1 MQAIDELIAG
11 QSAPIKELKN
21 LIGIVAPSASSVL
34 IQGETGTG
42 KDVVANAIHAASQ
55 RNGRLVSVNCAA
67 IPAELLESE
76 LFGHE
81 KGAFTGAD
89 QAREGRFELANG
101 GTLFLDEIGD
111 MNLNLQSKLLRAL
124 ENRTIQRVGGNEDIP
139 VDFRLVCATH
149 QNLDAYVDDGRFRA
163 DLFYRINVFPIQVPS
178 LAERSVDVPLLVNT
192 MLAQIETDA
201 EQDMPEFDD
210 SALSEMSRY
219 NWPGNVRELRN
230 IVERAVLLF
239 PGTTVTGKD
248 VRNNLLRLRVPS
260 RNEEQDALWAAS
272 QDLEGISGDTD
283 LDSQSPLP
291 HPSHYKEWFA
301 YFDAID
307 LRRHLR
313 DVEVVLIEAA
323 LEKTN
328 GTISGAAE
336 ALNLRRTTLIEKM
349 KKLMIEKPT
358 DK

>member
-1 MQAIDELIAG
+1 MQVIDELISG

-124 ENRTIQRVGGNEDIP
+124 ENRTIQRVGGNDDIP

-178 LAERSVDVPLLVNT
+178 LAERSVDVPLLVKT
-192 MLAQIETDA
+192 MISQIEADA

-239 PGTTVTGKD
+239 PGKTVTGKD

-272 QDLEGISGDTD
+272 RGLEGISGDTD
-283 LDSQSPLP
+283 LGSQSPLP

-349 KKLMIEKPT
+349 NKLMIEKPT
-358 DK
+358 DN

>member
-1 MQAIDELIAG
+1 MQAIDELVAG

-81 KGAFTGAD
+81 KGSFTGAD

-139 VDFRLVCATH
+139 VDF
-149 QNLDAYVDDGRFRA
+149 
-163 DLFYRINVFPIQVPS
+163 
-178 LAERSVDVPLLVNT
+178 
-192 MLAQIETDA
+192 
-201 EQDMPEFDD
+201 
-210 SALSEMSRY
+210 
-219 NWPGNVRELRN
+219 
-230 IVERAVLLF
+230 
-239 PGTTVTGKD
+239 
-248 VRNNLLRLRVPS
+248 
-260 RNEEQDALWAAS
+260 
-272 QDLEGISGDTD
+272 
-283 LDSQSPLP
+283 
-291 HPSHYKEWFA
+291 
-301 YFDAID
+301 
-307 LRRHLR
+307 
-313 DVEVVLIEAA
+313 
-323 LEKTN
+323 
-328 GTISGAAE
+328 
-336 ALNLRRTTLIEKM
+336 
-349 KKLMIEKPT
+349 
-358 DK
+358 

>member
-1 MQAIDELIAG
+1 MQVIDELISG

-21 LIGIVAPSASSVL
+21 LIGIVAPSTSSVL

-89 QAREGRFELANG
+89 QPREGRFELANG

-139 VDFRLVCATH
+139 VDFRLICATH

-178 LAERSVDVPLLVNT
+178 LAERSVDVPLLVKT
-192 MLAQIETDA
+192 MLGQIETDA

-239 PGTTVTGKD
+239 PGKTVTGKD

-291 HPSHYKEWFA
+291 HPNHYKDWFA

>member
-1 MQAIDELIAG
+1 
-11 QSAPIKELKN
+11 
-21 LIGIVAPSASSVL
+21 
-34 IQGETGTG
+34 
-42 KDVVANAIHAASQ
+42 
-55 RNGRLVSVNCAA
+55 
-67 IPAELLESE
+67 
-76 LFGHE
+76 
-81 KGAFTGAD
+81 
-89 QAREGRFELANG
+89 
-101 GTLFLDEIGD
+101 

-124 ENRTIQRVGGNEDIP
+124 ENRTIQRVGGNDDIP

-163 DLFYRINVFPIQVPS
+163 DLFYRINVFPVQVPS
-178 LAERSVDVPLLVNT
+178 LAERSVDVPLLVKT
-192 MLAQIETDA
+192 MISQIEADA

-239 PGTTVTGKD
+239 PGKTVTGKD

-272 QDLEGISGDTD
+272 QGLEGISGDTD

-328 GTISGAAE
+328 GTISGAAQ

-358 DK
+358 DN

>member
-42 KDVVANAIHAASQ
+42 KDVVANAIHTASQ

-178 LAERSVDVPLLVNT
+178 LAERSVDVPLLVKT

-291 HPSHYKEWFA
+291 HPNHYKEWFA

>member
-1 MQAIDELIAG
+1 MQAIDELITG

-21 LIGIVAPSASSVL
+21 LIEIVAPSASSVL

-55 RNGRLVSVNCAA
+55 RNGRMVSVNCAA
-67 IPAELLESE
+67 IPSELLESE

-81 KGAFTGAD
+81 KGSFTGAD
-89 QAREGRFELANG
+89 QARQGRFELANG

-124 ENRTIQRVGGNEDIP
+124 ESRTIQRVGGSDDIP

-149 QNLDAYVDDGRFRA
+149 RNLDSYVDDGRFRA
-163 DLFYRINVFPIQVPS
+163 DLFFRINVFPIQVPS
-178 LAERSVDVPLLVNT
+178 LAERSVDVPALVDT
-192 MLAQIETDA
+192 IISQIEPHTDQ
-201 EQDMPEFDD
+201 EMPTFDE
-210 SALSEMSRY
+210 SALGEMSRY

-230 IVERAVLLF
+230 IGERAVLLF
-239 PGTTVTGKD
+239 SGRTVTGKE

-260 RNEEQDALWAAS
+260 RNEEQEALWAAS
-272 QDLEGISGDTD
+272 QDLEGISGDTN
-283 LDSQSPLP
+283 LESQSPLP
-291 HPSHYKEWFA
+291 HPTHYKEWFA
-301 YFDAID
+301 YFDSID

-328 GTISGAAE
+328 GTISSAAD

-349 KKLMIEKPT
+349 KKLMIEKST
-358 DK
+358 DS

>member
-1 MQAIDELIAG
+1 MQAIDELIPGNRHHQGA
-11 QSAPIKELKN
+11 QN
-21 LIGIVAPSASSVL
+21 LIGIVAPSTSSVL

-89 QAREGRFELANG
+89 QPREGRFELANG

-178 LAERSVDVPLLVNT
+178 LAERSVDVPLLSKPC
-192 MLAQIETDA
+192 LRKLKP
-201 EQDMPEFDD
+201 MPNRYAEFDD

-239 PGTTVTGKD
+239 PGNTVTGKD

-349 KKLMIEKPT
+349 KKLMIEKPA